1 MNTLL
6 KELMF
11 NEYSQYPRLYLEED
25 CWSCRNRLEGNLPL
39 ESEEVPQSDILE
51 VSQVCANCYRD
62 CGGLLVHSFSPEE
75 AHRSNA
81 KIMEIQSEKSSVDTA
96 DISGAGQI
104 SNNMA
109 KDFQRSVQKQEA
121 KQDAGKSKPLYQYT
135 VNRSAD
141 NVIEEFKSQYDKG
154 KAPKE
159 VQKADFVTVT
169 KDKTDS
175 KVVEK
180 ADGTKEVVNTT
191 TVKINA
197 YNNYKPSVYVAPTVY
212 PEVHRVDVVYT
223 NRDILLGV
231 NYDKNRDGNKFG
243 VSVGYRIKSW

>member
-1 MNTLL
+1 MSILSILGIIWKKIVGLAELAWRGIRLLNTKKYLNPTYWKYIKYVL
-6 KELMF
+6 IAIVIIAVCWYIHSLHKRVDELT
-11 NEYSQYPRLYLEED
+11 
-25 CWSCRNRLEGNLPL
+25 
-39 ESEEVPQSDILE
+39 
-51 VSQVCANCYRD
+51 
-62 CGGLLVHSFSPEE
+62 EE

-135 VNRSAD
+135 VNKSAD